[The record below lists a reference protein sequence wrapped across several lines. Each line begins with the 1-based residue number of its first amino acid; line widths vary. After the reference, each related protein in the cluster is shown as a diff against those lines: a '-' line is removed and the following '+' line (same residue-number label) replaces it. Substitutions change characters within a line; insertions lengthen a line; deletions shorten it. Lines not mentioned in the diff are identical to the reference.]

1 MRTLIREGI
10 RAFIVLESRLFLL
23 GVEVFSLWDS
33 TLSNPKHDGQTF
45 PCRVG
50 FSIKAYLLELFL
62 H

>member
-1 MRTLIREGI
+1 MRILICEGI
-10 RAFIVLESRLFLL
+10 GAFIVVDSRPFPP
-23 GVEVFSLWDS
+23 GVEVFSLWDF
-33 TLSNPKHDGQTF
+33 TLSHPKHDGQTF